1 MSTLTLGLFGI
12 GLDTYWPQFP
22 ALKPRLEGYLEHVAV
37 GLSRD
42 NYAIINGGLVDN
54 EEAMERAISRF
65 ETARVDALVLYIT
78 TYALSA
84 TVLPL
89 VQKLKVP
96 VLVLALQ
103 PEVSIPCGAINQ
115 LPDRGARTGQW
126 LEHCQACSAPEL
138 INVFQRSDIG
148 YELIIGH
155 LKDEQAWREIHL
167 WLAAMHTAKA
177 LAATNIGILGHYYD
191 GMYDVYSNIT
201 NLSARLGVRFK
212 ILEMCELATIREKVE
227 TEQLARKYAEVIHAL
242 DVDSACEEAEI
253 KRALTTATA
262 LDSLVEKHQLGGM
275 AYYYE
280 GAPGSAHENIITS
293 VILGNTLLTARGIPV
308 AGECEIKNVIAM
320 KILSLLGAGGSFA
333 EPYGINFTDDTVQW
347 GHDGPAHLRMSAE
360 KVKLVPLPLYHGK
373 PGKGVSIQMTVAPGP
388 VTFLSVIEHRDGTIT
403 LQYAEGEAVNGETLD
418 IGNTNSNYRFPGGA
432 KAFTQRWCEGGPA
445 HHCAIATGHV
455 GDALQKLAK
464 ILGVRSANIC

>member
-1 MSTLTLGLFGI
+1 M
-12 GLDTYWPQFP
+12 
-22 ALKPRLEGYLEHVAV
+22 
-37 GLSRD
+37 
-42 NYAIINGGLVDN
+42 
-54 EEAMERAISRF
+54 
-65 ETARVDALVLYIT
+65 
-78 TYALSA
+78 
-84 TVLPL
+84 
-89 VQKLKVP
+89 
-96 VLVLALQ
+96 
-103 PEVSIPCGAINQ
+103 
-115 LPDRGARTGQW
+115 
-126 LEHCQACSAPEL
+126 
-138 INVFQRSDIG
+138 
-148 YELIIGH
+148 
-155 LKDEQAWREIHL
+155 
-167 WLAAMHTAKA
+167 
-177 LAATNIGILGHYYD
+177 
-191 GMYDVYSNIT
+191 
-201 NLSARLGVRFK
+201 
-212 ILEMCELATIREKVE
+212 
-227 TEQLARKYAEVIHAL
+227 
-242 DVDSACEEAEI
+242 
-253 KRALTTATA
+253 
-262 LDSLVEKHQLGGM
+262 
-275 AYYYE
+275 
-280 GAPGSAHENIITS
+280 
-293 VILGNTLLTARGIPV
+293 ILGNTLLTARGIPV